1 MRNRA
6 LIAVVVAAL
15 VAAAGCGAVGD
26 GQQATT
32 QSPGDAA
39 SVHERVADATAD
51 VETYAVDF
59 RLNLSA
65 NGELLQL
72 TQVGVYDRADE
83 RARLNMSVYG
93 TPSTAYVDGETM
105 YVEAAGQ
112 WQRQD
117 LAGSGL
123 WGENSTLGRQRA
135 LLAAGEASAVGSE
148 TVDGVETT
156 VYEVDADPGAFESLL
171 SQSPGSAQAS
181 LTVQNASYRLF
192 VADDTGLPRRA
203 ELSTTVT
210 ARGQSTLANVT
221 IAFSEYGEPVSVT
234 VPEAAPTGDDGSA

>member
-1 MRNRA
+1 VFA
-6 LIAVVVAAL
+6 AAL
-15 VAAAGCGAVGD
+15 VATAGCGAVGD
-26 GQQATT
+26 GGGGGQQATT

-39 SVHERVADATAD
+39 SVHERVADATAG

-65 NGELLQL
+65 NGELLRL
-72 TQVGVYDRADE
+72 TQVGVYDRANE
-83 RARLNMSVYG
+83 RARLNTSVYG

-135 LLAAGEASAVGSE
+135 LLAAGEVSAVGSE

-156 VYEVDADPGAFESLL
+156 VYEVEADPGAFESLL

-181 LTVQNASYRLF
+181 LTAQNASYRLF

-210 ARGQSTLANVT
+210 ARGQSTRANVT
-221 IAFSEYGEPVSVT
+221 IAFSDYGEPVSVT
-234 VPEAAPTGDDGSA
+234 VPEAAPTGDDSA